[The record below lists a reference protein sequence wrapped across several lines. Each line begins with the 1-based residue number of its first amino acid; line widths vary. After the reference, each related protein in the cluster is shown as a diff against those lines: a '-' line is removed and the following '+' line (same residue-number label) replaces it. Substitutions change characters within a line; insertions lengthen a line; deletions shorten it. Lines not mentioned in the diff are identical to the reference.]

1 MHACNHS
8 HVERELIERYTRP
21 EMGAIWSQDHKI
33 QQWLAVE
40 IAVCEAWARRGRIP
54 EEAMIAIRGASC
66 DLERMLEIEKE
77 TDHDLISF
85 LRATGETVGDASRFI
100 HLGLTSSDVVDTGL
114 AMQARD
120 AADLLLRDLDEMIDV
135 VGRKSLEHKDTIT
148 IGRSHGMQAEPTTFG
163 LKLLVWYDE
172 LRRQRERLVMARD
185 QISVGQI
192 SGAVGTHAHVS
203 LELEEEVCA
212 DLYLGIEYVSTQVIQ
227 RDRHAFFLSVLAVIA
242 STLEKMT
249 VEVRHLQRSEVAEAE
264 EAFGEGN
271 QGSSAMPHKRNP
283 HESERIAGL
292 ARLVRANAIVGFEN
306 VPLWHE
312 RDISHSSAE
321 RVIFPDACI
330 VLDFMLHETTEII
343 DGLVV
348 YPEKMLANLNM
359 SGGLIFS
366 QRILLA
372 LVDGGMDRQ
381 EAYRLVQRHAHAH
394 DDRTFRERIESDPEV
409 QARVSSEAIESAFD
423 PWDQLHNV
431 DATFRRV
438 GLIA

>member
-1 MHACNHS
+1 M
-8 HVERELIERYTRP
+8 IDRYTRP
-21 EMGAIWSQDHKI
+21 EMGAIWSQNHKI

-54 EEAMIAIRGASC
+54 AEAMEVIRGASC
-66 DLERMLEIEKE
+66 SLERMLEIEKE
-77 TDHDLISF
+77 TDHDVIAF

-100 HLGLTSSDVVDTGL
+100 HLGLTSSDVVDTGM

-120 AADLLLRDLDEMIDV
+120 ASDLLLAELDRIIKV
-135 VGRKSLEHKDTIT
+135 VGDKAVDHKDTIT

-163 LKLLVWYDE
+163 LKLAVWFDE
-172 LRRQRERLVMARD
+172 LRRHRERLVMAKKD
-185 QISVGQI
+185 IAVGQI

-203 LELEEEVCA
+203 LELENEVCR
-212 DLYLGIEYVSTQVIQ
+212 DLDLDVENVSTQVIQ
-227 RDRHAFFLSVLAVIA
+227 RDRHAFFLNVLAGIA
-242 STLEKMT
+242 ASLEKFA

-264 EAFGEGN
+264 ESFGEGN

-292 ARLVRANAIVGFEN
+292 ARLVRGYAGVGYEN

-330 VLDFMLHETTEII
+330 VLDFMLHETSEII
-343 DGLVV
+343 EGLVV
-348 YPEKMLANLNM
+348 YPERMLANLNM

-381 EAYRLVQRHAHAH
+381 EAYRLVQRHAHAT
-394 DDRTFRERIESDPEV
+394 DDRTFRQRIEADPDV
-409 QARVSSEAIESAFD
+409 QQRVPAAEIEKAFD

-431 DATFRRV
+431 DATFKRV

>member
-1 MHACNHS
+1 M
-8 HVERELIERYTRP
+8 IERYTRP

-54 EEAMIAIRGASC
+54 ADAMEAIRGASC
-66 DLERMLEIEKE
+66 DVNRMLEIEKE
-77 TDHDLISF
+77 TDHDVIAF
-85 LRATGETVGDASRFI
+85 LRATGETVGEAARFI
-100 HLGLTSSDVVDTGL
+100 HLGLTSSDVVDTGM

-120 AADLLLRDLDEMIDV
+120 ATDLLLSCLDHLIEV
-135 VGRKSLEHKDTIT
+135 VGRKAVEHKHTIT

-163 LKLLVWYDE
+163 LKLAVWYDE
-172 LRRQRERLVMARD
+172 LRRHRERLIMARD
-185 QISVGQI
+185 HIAVGQI

-203 LELEEEVCA
+203 LELEEEVCR
-212 DLYLGIEYVSTQVIQ
+212 DLDLDVELVSTQVIQ
-227 RDRHAFFLSVLAVIA
+227 RDRHAFYLAVLAGIA
-242 STLEKMT
+242 GTLEKMT

-264 EAFGEGN
+264 ESFGEGN

-292 ARLVRANAIVGFEN
+292 ARLVRGYASVGFEN
-306 VPLWHE
+306 VALWHE

-330 VLDFMLHETTEII
+330 VLDFMLHETSEII

-348 YPEKMLANLNM
+348 YPERMLANLNM

-381 EAYRLVQRHAHAH
+381 DAYKLVQRHAHAH
-394 DDRTFRERIESDPEV
+394 DDRTFRERVEQDPEV
-409 QARVSSEAIESAFD
+409 QNRVDSAEIEKAFD
-423 PWDQLHNV
+423 PWDQLQNV
-431 DATFRRV
+431 DATFARV
-438 GLIA
+438 GLG

>member
-1 MHACNHS
+1 
-8 HVERELIERYTRP
+8 
-21 EMGAIWSQDHKI
+21 MGAIWSQDHKI

-54 EEAMIAIRGASC
+54 ADAMEAIRGASC
-66 DLERMLEIEKE
+66 DVNRMLEIEKE
-77 TDHDLISF
+77 TDHDVIAF
-85 LRATGETVGDASRFI
+85 LRATGETVGEASRYI
-100 HLGLTSSDVVDTGL
+100 HLGLTSSDVVDTGM

-120 AADLLLRDLDEMIDV
+120 ASHLLLTELDRLIDI
-135 VGRKSLEHKDTIT
+135 VGRKAVEHKDTIT

-163 LKLLVWYDE
+163 LKLAVWYDE
-172 LRRQRERLVMARD
+172 LRRQRERLVMAGD
-185 QISVGQI
+185 QIAVGQI

-203 LELEEEVCA
+203 LELEEEVCR
-212 DLYLGIEYVSTQVIQ
+212 DLDLQVELVSTQVIQ

-264 EAFGEGN
+264 ESFGEGN

-292 ARLVRANAIVGFEN
+292 ARLMRGYAGVGLEN
-306 VPLWHE
+306 VALWHE

-330 VLDFMLHETTEII
+330 ILDFMLNETAEII

-381 EAYRLVQRHAHAH
+381 DAYRLVQRHAHATDH
-394 DDRTFRERIESDPEV
+394 RTFRERIEQDPEV
-409 QARVSSEAIESAFD
+409 QARVSAEDISRAFD

-431 DATFRRV
+431 DATFARV
-438 GLIA
+438 GLA

>member
-1 MHACNHS
+1 
-8 HVERELIERYTRP
+8 VIERYTRP

-33 QQWLAVE
+33 QLWLAVE

-54 EEAMIAIRGASC
+54 ADAMEAIRGASC
-66 DLERMLEIEKE
+66 SLDRMLEIEKE
-77 TDHDLISF
+77 TDHDVIAF
-85 LRATGETVGDASRFI
+85 LRAVGETVGEASRFI
-100 HLGLTSSDVVDTGL
+100 HLGLTSSDVVDTGM

-120 AADLLLRDLDEMIDV
+120 ASDLLLMGLDHLVQV
-135 VGRKSLEHKDTIT
+135 VGDKAIEHKDTIT
-148 IGRSHGMQAEPTTFG
+148 IGRSHGMHAEPTTFG
-163 LKLLVWYDE
+163 LKLAVWYDE
-172 LRRQRERLVMARD
+172 LRRHRERLAMARE
-185 QISVGQI
+185 QIAVGQI

-203 LELEEEVCA
+203 LELEEEVCQNVG
-212 DLYLGIEYVSTQVIQ
+212 LGIELVSTQVIQ
-227 RDRHAFFLSVLAVIA
+227 RDRHAFFLSVLAGIA
-242 STLEKMT
+242 ATLEKLT

-264 EAFGEGN
+264 ESFGEGN

-292 ARLVRANAIVGFEN
+292 SRIVRSYAIVGYEN

-330 VLDFMLHETTEII
+330 GLDFMIHETADII
-343 DGLVV
+343 EGLVV
-348 YPEKMLANLNM
+348 YPERMLANLNM

-381 EAYRLVQRHAHAH
+381 DAYKLVQRHAHASDH
-394 DDRTFRERIESDPEV
+394 RTFRERIESDPEV
-409 QARVSSEAIESAFD
+409 QQRVAMSEIEKAFD

-431 DATFRRV
+431 DATFARV
-438 GLIA
+438 GLVGK

>member
-1 MHACNHS
+1 M
-8 HVERELIERYTRP
+8 IERYTRP
-21 EMGAIWSQDHKI
+21 EMGAIWSQEHKI
-33 QQWLAVE
+33 QQWLEVE
-40 IAVCEAWARRGRIP
+40 IAVCEAWTRRGRIP
-54 EEAMIAIRGASC
+54 EDAMVAIRGATC
-66 DLERMLEIEKE
+66 DLERMLEIERE
-77 TDHDLISF
+77 TDHDLIAF
-85 LRATGETVGDASRFI
+85 LRATGETVGDAARFI

-114 AMQARD
+114 AMQSRD
-120 AADLLLRDLDEMIDV
+120 AADLLLADLDELIDV
-135 VGRKSLEHKDTIT
+135 VGRKAVEHKDTIT

-163 LKLLVWYDE
+163 LKLAVWYDE
-172 LRRQRERLVMARD
+172 LRRQRERLAMARD
-185 QISVGQI
+185 HIAVGQI

-203 LELEEEVCA
+203 LEIEEEVCS
-212 DLYLGIEYVSTQVIQ
+212 DLGLDVELVSTQVIQ
-227 RDRHAFFLSVLAVIA
+227 RDRHAFYLAVLAVIA

-264 EAFGEGN
+264 ESFGEGN

-292 ARLVRANAIVGFEN
+292 ARLVRGYAVVGFEN

-330 VLDFMLHETTEII
+330 ILDFMLHETTEII

-348 YPEKMLANLNM
+348 YPEMMLANLNM

-381 EAYRLVQRHAHAH
+381 EAYRLVQHHAHAH
-394 DDRTFRERIESDPEV
+394 DDRTFRQRIEADPEI
-409 QARVSSEAIESAFD
+409 QARVSVDVIEKAFD

-438 GLIA
+438 GLIPA

>member
-1 MHACNHS
+1 M
-8 HVERELIERYTRP
+8 IDRYTRP
-21 EMGAIWSQDHKI
+21 EMGAIWSQNHKI

-54 EEAMIAIRGASC
+54 ADAMEVIRGASC
-66 DLERMLEIEKE
+66 SLERMLEIEKE
-77 TDHDLISF
+77 TDHDVIAF

-100 HLGLTSSDVVDTGL
+100 HLGLTSSDVVDTGM

-120 AADLLLRDLDEMIDV
+120 ASDLLLAELDRIIKV
-135 VGRKSLEHKDTIT
+135 VGDKAVEHKDTIT

-163 LKLLVWYDE
+163 LKLAVWYDE
-172 LRRQRERLVMARD
+172 LRRHRERLVMAKKD
-185 QISVGQI
+185 IAVGQI

-203 LELEEEVCA
+203 LELENEVCR
-212 DLYLGIEYVSTQVIQ
+212 DLDLDVENVSTQVIQ
-227 RDRHAFFLSVLAVIA
+227 RDRHAFFLNVLAGIA
-242 STLEKMT
+242 ASLEKFA

-264 EAFGEGN
+264 ESFGEGN

-292 ARLVRANAIVGFEN
+292 ARLVRGYAGVGYEN

-330 VLDFMLHETTEII
+330 VLDFMLHETSEII
-343 DGLVV
+343 EGLVV
-348 YPEKMLANLNM
+348 YPERMLANLNM

-381 EAYRLVQRHAHAH
+381 EAYRLVQRHAHAT
-394 DDRTFRERIESDPEV
+394 DDRTFRQRIEADPEV
-409 QARVSSEAIESAFD
+409 QQRVPATEIEKAFD

-431 DATFRRV
+431 DATFKRV

>member
-1 MHACNHS
+1 M
-8 HVERELIERYTRP
+8 IERYTRP
-21 EMGAIWSQDHKI
+21 EMGAIWSQNHKI

-40 IAVCEAWARRGRIP
+40 IAVSEAWARRGRIP
-54 EEAMIAIRGASC
+54 ADAMEAIRGASC
-66 DLERMLEIEKE
+66 SLERMLEIEKE
-77 TDHDLISF
+77 TDHDVIAF
-85 LRATGETVGDASRFI
+85 LRATGETVGEASRFI
-100 HLGLTSSDVVDTGL
+100 HLGLTSSDVVDTGM

-120 AADLLLRDLDEMIDV
+120 ASDLLLSELDELIKV
-135 VGRKSLEHKDTIT
+135 VGAKAVEHKDTIT

-163 LKLLVWYDE
+163 LKLAVWYDE
-172 LRRQRERLVMARD
+172 LRRHRERLALAKKD
-185 QISVGQI
+185 IAVGQI

-203 LELEEEVCA
+203 LELEEEVCR
-212 DLYLGIEYVSTQVIQ
+212 DLDLDVESVSTQVIQ
-227 RDRHAFFLSVLAVIA
+227 RDRHAFFLNVLAGIA
-242 STLEKMT
+242 ASLEKFA

-264 EAFGEGN
+264 ESFGEGN

-292 ARLVRANAIVGFEN
+292 ARLVRGYAGVGYEN

-348 YPEKMLANLNM
+348 YPDRMLANLNM

-372 LVDGGMDRQ
+372 LIDGGMDRQ
-381 EAYRLVQRHAHAH
+381 DAYKLVQQHAHAS
-394 DDRTFRERIESDPEV
+394 DDRTFRQRIEEDAQVKNLVPTAE
-409 QARVSSEAIESAFD
+409 IEKAFD

-431 DATFRRV
+431 DATFKRV
-438 GLIA
+438 GLIAS

>member
-1 MHACNHS
+1 M
-8 HVERELIERYTRP
+8 IERYTRP
-21 EMGAIWSQDHKI
+21 EMGAIWSQNHKI

-54 EEAMIAIRGASC
+54 ADAMEAIRGASC
-66 DLERMLEIEKE
+66 SLERMLEIEKE
-77 TDHDLISF
+77 TDHDVIAF

-100 HLGLTSSDVVDTGL
+100 HLGLTSSDVVDTGM

-120 AADLLLRDLDEMIDV
+120 ASDLLLRELDTIIKV
-135 VGRKSLEHKDTIT
+135 VGDKAVEHKDTIT

-163 LKLLVWYDE
+163 LKLAVWYDE
-172 LRRQRERLVMARD
+172 LRRHRERLAMAKKD
-185 QISVGQI
+185 IAVGQI

-203 LELEEEVCA
+203 LELEEEVCR
-212 DLYLGIEYVSTQVIQ
+212 DLDLDVENVSTQVIQ
-227 RDRHAFFLSVLAVIA
+227 RDRHAFFLNVLAGVAA
-242 STLEKMT
+242 SLEKFA

-264 EAFGEGN
+264 ESFGEGN

-292 ARLVRANAIVGFEN
+292 ARLVRGYAGVGYEN

-330 VLDFMLHETTEII
+330 VLDFMLDETSEII
-343 DGLVV
+343 EGLVV
-348 YPEKMLANLNM
+348 YPERMLANLNM

-381 EAYRLVQRHAHAH
+381 DAYRLVQRHAHAH
-394 DDRTFRERIESDPEV
+394 DDRTFRQRIEADSEV
-409 QARVSSEAIESAFD
+409 QERVPSAEIEKAFD

-431 DATFRRV
+431 DATFKRV